1 MSRISHTRGKNTE
14 LAIAKELGAKRNHFE
29 VEDLSHPILSIEVK
43 HRKSIP
49 RTIVKWMSQAEAAAA
64 PEKIPCVVLHEHR
77 KSHLDDLVVMRLGD
91 LKDIVGD

>member
-1 MSRISHTRGKNTE
+1 MSRISRTRGKNTE

-43 HRKSIP
+43 HRESIP
-49 RTIVKWMSQAEAAAA
+49 RTIVKWMLSN
-64 PEKIPCVVLHEHR
+64 R

-91 LKDIVGD
+91 LKDIVG

>member
-1 MSRISHTRGKNTE
+1 MSRISQTRGKNTE

-29 VEDLSHPILSIEVK
+29 REDLSHPILSVEVK
-43 HRKSIP
+43 HRKELP
-49 RTIVKWMSQAEAAAA
+49 RFLVQCMAQAKAAA
-64 PEKIPCVVLHEHR
+64 PVTKIPCVVLHGHG